1 MGEDI
6 SLIVEGLAEIY
17 NVVKG
22 IATFIG
28 QLFQKGASI
37 LGFGDSV
44 NNIINRENDF
54 LSIILPYDVLSI
66 IAIGF
71 TVIIA
76 IAIKR
81 GVKN

>member
-1 MGEDI
+1 MSED
-6 SLIVEGLAEIY
+6 LTMIVEGINEIIAA
-17 NVVKG
+17 VKG
-22 IATFIG
+22 IGTFIG
-28 QLFQKGASI
+28 QLFQKGATI

-44 NNIINRENDF
+44 NNIITLNNDF

-66 IAIGF
+66 IAIAF

-76 IAIKR
+76 LAVKR